1 MNQVEEGYIAVRA
14 GEILGLLVAYKE
26 GLSPAAIRLYLAGVL
41 AADRQRLNKKPIALD
56 KLINLTGLTLRTAQE
71 AMRELK
77 ATQLMAL
84 KGGKL
89 TFHPG
94 VIPVAE
100 PYVSDLETRPKRPVP
115 IPKPILRMLA
125 RQANASNLIGAL
137 VHLLRCLFID
147 KGDINNKG
155 FVKDELI
162 TRLTGLCSRTIRR
175 ARTWMKKIGLL
186 VENPVSA
193 EIKTRF
199 GRLFMVKLN
208 YPTDSN
214 SSNGLLRELS
224 SNGDLSAGSLPCS
237 IYTNNKNQYP
247 NTTRE
252 PEPESSS
259 GVFSKQDNLS
269 PKSEETL
276 PHAPTL
282 NDIQPVDLREV
293 SRLEALYRQ
302 AVARQWLPD
311 CQASIQNFV
320 AAATR
325 AVQVAGNAVKIFVG
339 IVKRGLWNYITQ
351 GQEEDS
357 LRILNRY
364 LAENP
369 GAFGGK
375 VHVPDKIPSAF
386 AGKLHRADE
395 TPPAQ
400 PVKPQAIR
408 PERMII
414 RNGQPVI
421 PPRRPT
427 QAVTTQAVRPETPPP
442 PARPEPATPPRL
454 PPKTIRPE
462 RMIIRRGRPVNP
474 PTQPARPARPTR
486 LGDFVSEVIHQI
498 GTKGPKMAYSS

>member
-1 MNQVEEGYIAVRA
+1 MIQ
-14 GEILGLLVAYKE
+14 
-26 GLSPAAIRLYLAGVL
+26 
-41 AADRQRLNKKPIALD
+41 
-56 KLINLTGLTLRTAQE
+56 
-71 AMRELK
+71 
-77 ATQLMAL
+77 
-84 KGGKL
+84 
-89 TFHPG
+89 
-94 VIPVAE
+94 
-100 PYVSDLETRPKRPVP
+100 
-115 IPKPILRMLA
+115 
-125 RQANASNLIGAL
+125 
-137 VHLLRCLFID
+137 
-147 KGDINNKG
+147 
-155 FVKDELI
+155 
-162 TRLTGLCSRTIRR
+162 
-175 ARTWMKKIGLL
+175 IGLL
-186 VENPVSA
+186 TRKDIEQVVINRLGGCYEVNLNFNSEVKSGGGDSSPNPSGNSQSA
-193 EIKTRF
+193 PPPPIA
-199 GRLFMVKLN
+199 
-208 YPTDSN
+208 P
-214 SSNGLLRELS
+214 
-224 SNGDLSAGSLPCS
+224 
-237 IYTNNKNQYP
+237 IYNNNKNQYP
-247 NTTRE
+247 SIDTDRL
-252 PEPESSS
+252 EPESSS
-259 GVFSKQDNLS
+259 GVFSKQDNFSL
-269 PKSEETL
+269 KSEETL

-339 IVKRGLWNYITQ
+339 IVKRRLWNYITQ
-351 GQEEDS
+351 GQEEES

-386 AGKLHRADE
+386 AVKLHLADE

-400 PVKPQAIR
+400 PVRPQAVR

-427 QAVTTQAVRPETPPP
+427 QAVRPETLPP
-442 PARPEPATPPRL
+442 PARPKPEISDQDQPASPPRL

-462 RMIIRRGRPVNP
+462 RVIIRRGRPVNP
-474 PTQPARPARPTR
+474 PTQPTRPARPTR

-498 GTKGPKMAYSS
+498 GTKGPKMAYSG